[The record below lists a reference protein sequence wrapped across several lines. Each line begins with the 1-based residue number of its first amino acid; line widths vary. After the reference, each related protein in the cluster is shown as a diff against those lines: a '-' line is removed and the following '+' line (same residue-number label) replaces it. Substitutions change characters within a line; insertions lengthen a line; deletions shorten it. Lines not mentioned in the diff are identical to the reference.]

1 MKNAVIMLL
10 ILIFS
15 ILIYGIVQLKKND
28 TPIVNTPAASSATIQ
43 NHLPQPDYSEAVMPE
58 DKLPE
63 SEEVIVINE
72 EQK

>member
-28 TPIVNTPAASSATIQ
+28 TPIVNTPAASSTIQ